1 MLFWLNCFDKKQLL
15 KDEGHKACRVSII
28 FYVLPLFL
36 SGELAGQVVWS
47 GKAPGK
53 AGEWMEPRNWV
64 QNRLPDIWDK
74 VVLPYRTGQSGTA
87 VVLRGTSI
95 RIASLELQSGSRLEI
110 TKGTQLIIDGS
121 DTYDYG
127 ILLLGG
133 ILTNDGEIIIVN
145 AGLASI
151 EKLNGLLINNGTIRV
166 ELSGDLLEQ
175 TGGGQVKRY

>member
-1 MLFWLNCFDKKQLL
+1 MKDTKLAVFRLFFCILL
-15 KDEGHKACRVSII
+15 
-28 FYVLPLFL
+28 FFPLEK
-36 SGELAGQVVWS
+36 GTAQAVWS

-53 AGEWMEPRNWV
+53 ASEWMEPRNWV
-64 QNRLPDIWDK
+64 QNRLPDTWDK
-74 VVLPYRTGQSGTA
+74 VVLPYRTGQSGTP

-133 ILTNDGEIIIVN
+133 TLSNDGEIVIVN